1 MKEYQMC
8 YVEIGAF
15 FNDVPS
21 INEIIEDKILSAL
34 SEHNAAIDPA
44 KDLEI
49 IEGDMVDGYRDL
61 SVRISFRNPVECT
74 YYIPASYDHPAEGG
88 EIIGL
93 MSEEEIVA
101 TLKEAFDTAGIEYK
115 DMELLDGV
123 IETEED
129 MYDRWD
135 REEEFGR

>member
-8 YVEIGAF
+8 YVEIGAL

-21 INEIIEDKILSAL
+21 INQIIEDKILSAL
-34 SEHNAAIDPA
+34 SEHSAVIDPA
-44 KDLEI
+44 KDFEI
-49 IEGDMVDGYRDL
+49 IEGEIVDGYRDL

-74 YYIPASYDHPAEGG
+74 CYIPASYDHPAEGG

-93 MSEEEIVA
+93 VSEEEIVA
-101 TLKEAFDTAGIEYK
+101 MLKEAFHTARIEYK